1 MRALRLH
8 VDRELADVSDRF
20 RLGAAESFRLRSVM
34 RTRPGDSLTL
44 FDGSGFDYPATVINA
59 SQTIELELSGPPLK
73 VEREAPLRITLALAL
88 TRGSRMDFA
97 IQKSVELGVA
107 SIAPLLCARSVTS
120 AKDAASAAKKN
131 RRWRDISIHACEQCG
146 RSVIPKVHPPLPFSS
161 WLATPET
168 GPRFILHP
176 PASQPL
182 ANAALEC
189 LEASLLIGPEGGFT
203 DEEIA
208 SAQQAGCIG
217 VHLGP
222 RILRS
227 ETAACAGMAA
237 LMTCH
242 GDWRDQ
248 RAGSGSFKSSLHP

>member
-1 MRALRLH
+1 MRPLRLH
-8 VDRELADVSDRF
+8 VDRELADISGRLS
-20 RLGAAESFRLRSVM
+20 LGAGESHRLRSVM
-34 RTRPGDSLTL
+34 RIRSGDALTL

-59 SQTIELELSGPPLK
+59 SQPIELELSGPPLK

-97 IQKSVELGVA
+97 IQKGVELGVA
-107 SIAPLLCARSVTS
+107 RIAPLLCARSVAS
-120 AKDAASAAKKN
+120 AKDADSAAKKTH
-131 RRWRDISIHACEQCG
+131 RWRDISIHACEQCG
-146 RSVIPKVHPPLPFSS
+146 RSVIPEVHPPLPFSS
-161 WLATPET
+161 WLATAVT

-182 ANAALEC
+182 AGAAVGGS
-189 LEASLLIGPEGGFT
+189 EASLLIGPEGGFT

-208 SAQQAGCIG
+208 SAHQAGCIG

-237 LMTCH
+237 LMACH

-248 RAGSGSFKSSLHP
+248 RSGGGPFESSSNP